1 MSGPVV
7 FDGITAAC
15 RATRNLSGGVPEESE
30 LHGFSGRWHSLGTKS
45 GDPSSEAIAR
55 AAAMSRFHRA
65 PHQKGQWE
73 VKYAKSAAAVAGSVM
88 ALGAAV
94 PAFAAESGAP
104 NPTSPSMSLNGGL
117 MDLLNGSGQLD
128 SRQLK
133 PLVDTVRGAEKT
145 AKHPRQLLG
154 GATGATK
161 DVPLL
166 GGLPLAK

>member
-1 MSGPVV
+1 M
-7 FDGITAAC
+7 
-15 RATRNLSGGVPEESE
+15 
-30 LHGFSGRWHSLGTKS
+30 
-45 GDPSSEAIAR
+45 
-55 AAAMSRFHRA
+55 
-65 PHQKGQWE
+65 
-73 VKYAKSAAAVAGSVM
+73 KYAKSAAAVAGSVM

-128 SRQLK
+128 SRQIK
-133 PLVDTVRGAEKT
+133 PLVDTVRGVEKT